1 MLFGN
6 KIKQLRSEHGVLQRE
21 LAALL
26 EIDMSMM
33 CKIERGERR
42 AKRKHVMILADYFHV
57 DENEM
62 LALWLADKVL
72 NSINDEDDGEI
83 KNAALKI
90 AQGIIS

>member
-1 MLFGN
+1 MLLGN

-26 EIDMSMM
+26 EIDMPMM

-42 AKRKHVMILADYFHV
+42 AKRNHVVLLANYFHV

-62 LALWLADKVL
+62 LAIWLADKVL
-72 NSINDEDDGEI
+72 NFINDEDNGEI
-83 KNAALKI
+83 KEAALKI
-90 AQGIIS
+90 AQGTIS

>member
-1 MLFGN
+1 MLLGN

-26 EIDMSMM
+26 EIDMPMM

-72 NSINDEDDGEI
+72 NSINNEDNGEI
-83 KNAALKI
+83 KEAALKI
-90 AQGIIS
+90 AQGTIS

>member
-1 MLFGN
+1 M
-6 KIKQLRSEHGVLQRE
+6 LQRE

-26 EIDMSMM
+26 EIDMPMM

>member
-1 MLFGN
+1 M
-6 KIKQLRSEHGVLQRE
+6 LQRE

-26 EIDMSMM
+26 EIDMPMM

-42 AKRKHVMILADYFHV
+42 AKRKHVVLLANYFHV

-62 LALWLADKVL
+62 LAIWLADKVL
-72 NSINDEDDGEI
+72 SSINDEDNGKI
-83 KNAALKI
+83 KNTALKI

>member
-1 MLFGN
+1 
-6 KIKQLRSEHGVLQRE
+6 
-21 LAALL
+21 
-26 EIDMSMM
+26 
-33 CKIERGERR
+33 
-42 AKRKHVMILADYFHV
+42 MILADYFHV

>member
-21 LAALL
+21 LASLL
-26 EIDMSMM
+26 EKDMPMM

-42 AKRKHVMILADYFHV
+42 AKRKHVVLLADYFHV

-62 LALWLADKVL
+62 LAIG
-72 NSINDEDDGEI
+72 SQI
-83 KNAALKI
+83 KC
-90 AQGIIS
+90 

>member
-21 LAALL
+21 LATLL
-26 EIDMSMM
+26 EIDMPMM

-42 AKRKHVMILADYFHV
+42 AKRNHVVLLADYFHV

-83 KNAALKI
+83 KEAALKI
-90 AQGIIS
+90 VQGTIS